1 MTQYHKHG
9 FNLSVEQ
16 KDKIRRAYENGGSI
30 SIRLSNQNLHGN
42 DMLAITQTQLN
53 KIKKAENG
61 VQLNLSH
68 VQIKYMEKHGGFLPL
83 LALIPLIAGAVGAA
97 GGLTGGI
104 ASAVN
109 SSRQTNEQ
117 ARHNRE
123 MEEANKAALEQMKS
137 GTGVVSD
144 FVEKV
149 PVIGN
154 ILSPLLKKIG
164 LGCKDVDIIKRGGCV
179 CKNNYRMK
187 QIGSGLY
194 LEPSDGSGLFLEPW
208 RG

>member
-68 VQIKYMEKHGGFLPL
+68 AQIKYMEKRGGFLPL
-83 LALIPLIAGAVGAA
+83 LLIPLITSTVGAA
-97 GGLTGGI
+97 GGLTAGI
-104 ASAVN
+104 ASAVSAAKSN
-109 SSRQTNEQ
+109 AEQ

-179 CKNNYRMK
+179 CKNNYRVK

-194 LEPSDGSGLFLEPW
+194 IEPSEGSGLFLEPW

>member
-1 MTQYHKHG
+1 MTVYLKHG
-9 FNLSVEQ
+9 FNLSDEQ
-16 KDKIRRAYENGGSI
+16 KDKIRKAYEIGAGI
-30 SIRLSNQNLHGN
+30 SIRVSKQNLHGN

-61 VQLNLSH
+61 VQLTLSH
-68 VQIKYMEKHGGFLPL
+68 AQLKHMEKRGGFLPL
-83 LALIPLIAGAVGAA
+83 LLIPLITGAVGAA

-109 SSRQTNEQ
+109 SSKQTSEQ
-117 ARHNRE
+117 ARHNLE
-123 MEEANKAALEQMKS
+123 MEKQNKAALEQMKT

-179 CKNNYRMK
+179 CKNNYRVK